1 MSNSTTATITGVSL
15 FVAERNDAGLVCQ
28 TLVSEARPATF
39 ALADT
44 ALAFASLGRTSA
56 WELDTNGG
64 VEATVAPVD
73 NRFNG
78 TVAARLDQAVGT
90 THEEFQV
97 AFADSVLDGD
107 LIGDMD
113 LEGFAVVA
121 GSRQESDTMRVHMVS
136 EGQTWADRY
145 TTDFPRHQLVQ
156 VARRKA

>member
-1 MSNSTTATITGVSL
+1 MNRIAAHITETSIIIV
-15 FVAERNDAGLVCQ
+15 ERNDANLVCQ
-28 TLVSEARPATF
+28 TIATEDRPAS
-39 ALADT
+39 LADADT
-44 ALAFASLGRTSA
+44 MLAFHSVARTAAWDLG
-56 WELDTNGG
+56 
-64 VEATVAPVD
+64 EAGSVTAPVAPVD

-97 AFADSVLDGD
+97 MFTGQAQDGD

-121 GSRQESDTMRVHMVS
+121 GSRLESANMRIHMVS

-145 TTDFPRHQLVQ
+145 TTDFHRHQLVQ

>member
-1 MSNSTTATITGVSL
+1 MFNSTTATITGVSL
-15 FVAERNDAGLVCQ
+15 IVAERNDSGLVCQ
-28 TLVSEARPATF
+28 TLVNEARPATF
-39 ALADT
+39 ELADT
-44 ALAFASLGRTSA
+44 ALAFASLGRTA
-56 WELDTNGG
+56 PWELDNNGG
-64 VEATVAPVD
+64 VEAAVAPVD

-90 THEEFQV
+90 THEEFRV
-97 AFADSVLDGD
+97 MFADQAVDGD

-121 GSRQESDTMRVHMVS
+121 GSRLECDTMRIHMVS

-156 VARRKA
+156 IARKR

>member
-1 MSNSTTATITGVSL
+1 MSNSTTATITGVAL
-15 FVAERNDAGLVCQ
+15 IVAERNDAGLVCQ
-28 TLVSEARPATF
+28 TLVNEVRPASF
-39 ALADT
+39 ASADT

-56 WELDTNGG
+56 WELDSNGG
-64 VEATVAPVD
+64 VEARVAPVD

-78 TVAARLDQAVGT
+78 TVAARLWEAVGT
-90 THEEFQV
+90 THGEFEV

-121 GSRQESDTMRVHMVS
+121 GSRLECDTMRVHMVS

-156 VARRKA
+156 IARKR

>member
-1 MSNSTTATITGVSL
+1 MNAITATITGVSL
-15 FVAERNDAGLVCQ
+15 IVAERNDAGLVCQ
-28 TLVSEARPATF
+28 TLVNEVRPASF
-39 ALADT
+39 ASADT

-56 WELDTNGG
+56 WELDANGG

-78 TVAARLDQAVGT
+78 TVAARLWEAVGT
-90 THEEFQV
+90 THEPFAV

-113 LEGFAVVA
+113 LEGMAVVA
-121 GSRQESDTMRVHMVS
+121 GSRLEGDSMRIHMVS
-136 EGQTWADRY
+136 EGKTWADRY